1 MKIEKVKLS
10 QVTTNKANP
19 RIITKEKFRRL
30 VDSILVLPKM
40 LEIRPIVVDGTMKT
54 LGGNM
59 RNEALKAIRKMSM
72 PEIADRLNTLADFK
86 SKMDGEKNVLL
97 KWWEEWLKSPSVYI
111 IRADELSEAEK
122 KEFIIK
128 DNVSFGTWDYD
139 MLANQWVNVKLQDW
153 GMDVWNAQPAQF
165 GAMNNTSDEIQSQQL
180 GTDGNENDTDRKFGD
195 ALPPELDGVDMQP
208 DVLPKIEGEDK
219 TAMER
224 IIIVF
229 PENRKH
235 DILSLLGIESL
246 DKIIYH
252 IDEILKK

>member
-10 QVTTNKANP
+10 QVATNKANP

-54 LGGNM
+54 IGGNM
-59 RNEALKAIRKMSM
+59 RNEALKEIRKMSM
-72 PEIADRLNTLADFK
+72 PEITDRLSTLADFK
-86 SKMDGEKNVLL
+86 SKTDGERDVLL
-97 KWWEEWLKSPSVYI
+97 KWWEEWLKSPFVYI

-139 MLANQWVNVKLQDW
+139 MLANQWDNAKLLDW
-153 GMDVWNAQPAQF
+153 GMDVWNTQDAEF
-165 GAMNNTSDEIQSQQL
+165 GAMN
-180 GTDGNENDTDRKFGD
+180 DRKLGNT
-195 ALPPELDGVDMQP
+195 LPPELDNVDMHS
-208 DVLPKIEGEDK
+208 DILPKIEGEDK
-219 TAMER
+219 TGMER

-229 PENRKH
+229 PEDREQNL
-235 DILSLLGIESL
+235 LSLLGLKSL
-246 DKIIYH
+246 DKVVYH

>member
-1 MKIEKVKLS
+1 MKIEKVKLA
-10 QVTTNKANP
+10 QVATNKANP

-72 PEIADRLNTLADFK
+72 PEIAERLNTLADFK

-97 KWWEEWLKSPSVYI
+97 KWWEGWLKSPFVYI

-139 MLANQWVNVKLQDW
+139 MLANQWDNAKLLDW
-153 GMDVWNAQPAQF
+153 GMDVWNTQDAEF
-165 GAMNNTSDEIQSQQL
+165 GAMN
-180 GTDGNENDTDRKFGD
+180 DRKLGNT
-195 ALPPELDGVDMQP
+195 LPPELDNVDMHS
-208 DVLPKIEGEDK
+208 DILPKIEGEDK
-219 TAMER
+219 TGMER

-229 PENRKH
+229 PEDREQNL
-235 DILSLLGIESL
+235 LSLLGLKSL
-246 DKIIYH
+246 DKVVYH